1 MLLNKNLT
9 GTPEEKEEALAK
21 QAKAWARVQEVG
33 DKLHRIFLANHNL
46 RMRWIKQVTNFQKRF
61 EEVGNAQD
69 ADAKAEAILKL
80 VWVVYG
86 INDAEGR
93 VGSMLS
99 NMTGSWVNP
108 KGQAKA
114 SSVIY
119 GSNVTIASM
128 GDAERFL
135 VKLR

>member
-1 MLLNKNLT
+1 MLLNKNLI

-33 DKLHRIFLANHNL
+33 NKLHRIFLANHSL

-80 VWVVYG
+80 VWIVYG

-93 VGSMLS
+93 IGSMLS
-99 NMTGSWVNP
+99 NMTGSWVN
-108 KGQAKA
+108 KQGQAKA

-128 GDAERFL
+128 DYAERFL

>member
-69 ADAKAEAILKL
+69 ANAKAEAILKL
-80 VWVVYG
+80 VWMVYG

-93 VGSMLS
+93 IGSMLS
-99 NMTGSWVNP
+99 NMTGSWVN
-108 KGQAKA
+108 KQGQAKA

-128 GDAERFL
+128 EDAERFL